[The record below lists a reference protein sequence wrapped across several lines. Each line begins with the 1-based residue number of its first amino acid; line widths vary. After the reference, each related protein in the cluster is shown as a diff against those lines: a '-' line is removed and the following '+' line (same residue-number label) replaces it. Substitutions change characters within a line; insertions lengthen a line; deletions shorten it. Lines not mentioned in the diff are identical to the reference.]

1 MLSRVINIAHDRA
14 RRWRA
19 AIGGLLTALLALAA
33 WGLVAG
39 AATAAENRIALVIG
53 NSQYSKFGLLPNP
66 QMDATAITGAL
77 RSVGFDVTLVNNQSL
92 DGMNKALNAF
102 AVRTQAA
109 DVALIYYAGHGI
121 EVYGRNYLIPVDAIL
136 SSDADV
142 RYQAVPLDAVLG
154 AVERS
159 KGLGI
164 VILDACRDN
173 PFLAAMSRAV
183 GGRAIGQ
190 GLGKVDPPSGV
201 LVAFS
206 AAEGAV
212 ATDGRDGEHSPYAKS
227 LMRYIQEPGLEL
239 NLLLGKVH
247 DDVLEATGQVQSPRA
262 VSALGG
268 APFYFKASTQTASA
282 AAAPAYTAL
291 PSGATSLTVDSRYVE
306 SQYWGSVSQS
316 SDPED
321 FRAYLEQ
328 YPQGQFAGL
337 ARNRIRALQP
347 GATFAAAPPAPAP
360 AQLAVNDPQALAAP
374 SAAPAPQPVQMA
386 ALTTPPPQA
395 RSAVPPTDSL
405 LVRPAMIEFELPTLP
420 TAFCSQVDMNSYL
433 TDLHMALDRAAKANN
448 QTAIKHF
455 EILKALF
462 NRYIAERPGSAEF
475 MAVSAEMEA
484 YTEEARRQYELAAK
498 VNELDPQIRTRPVS
512 ATANCAKGPWASPI
526 KTATAAQAQ
535 R

>member
-1 MLSRVINIAHDRA
+1 LLSRVINIAYDHA
-14 RRWRA
+14 RGWRA
-19 AIGGLLTALLALAA
+19 AIGGMLTALLALAA
-33 WGLVAG
+33 WALVAG

-66 QMDATAITGAL
+66 QMDADAISGAL

-109 DVALIYYAGHGI
+109 DVAVIYYAGHGI
-121 EVYGRNYLIPVDAIL
+121 EVYGRNYLIPVDAVL

-190 GLGKVDPPSGV
+190 GLGKVDPPNGV

-212 ATDGRDGEHSPYAKS
+212 ASDGRDGEHSPYAKA
-227 LMRYIQEPGLEL
+227 LMRYIQEPGLEI

-262 VSALGG
+262 VSAVGG
-268 APFYFKASTQTASA
+268 KPFYFKASTQTASA
-282 AAAPAYTAL
+282 ATGAPAYTAL

-306 SQYWGSVSQS
+306 SQYWGSVAQS

-321 FRAYLEQ
+321 FRSYLEQ

-337 ARNRIRALQP
+337 ARNRIRALSP
-347 GATFAAAPPAPAP
+347 GAALPVAPPAP
-360 AQLAVNDPQALAAP
+360 AQLAVNDPQVLAGAAP
-374 SAAPAPQPVQMA
+374 PPQPTQMA
-386 ALTTPPPQA
+386 ALTTPPPPA
-395 RSAVPPTDSL
+395 RSAAPPVESL

-420 TAFCSQVDMNSYL
+420 TAFCNQVDMNSYL
-433 TDLHMALDRAAKANN
+433 TDLHMALDRAAKSNN

-455 EILKALF
+455 EALKALF
-462 NRYIAERPGSAEF
+462 NRYIAERPGSPEF

-498 VNELDPQIRTRPVS
+498 VNELDPQIRTRPVG
-512 ATANCAKGPWASPI
+512 AVANCAKGPWASPI
-526 KTATAAQAQ
+526 KTAVAAQAQ

>member
-1 MLSRVINIAHDRA
+1 M
-14 RRWRA
+14 
-19 AIGGLLTALLALAA
+19 ALLALVALCVTSNAWAA
-33 WGLVAG
+33 SE
-39 AATAAENRIALVIG
+39 TRIALVIG

-66 QMDATAITGAL
+66 QLDAEAIGASL

-109 DVALIYYAGHGI
+109 DVAVIYYAGHGI

-212 ATDGRDGEHSPYAKS
+212 ATDGRDGEHSPYAKA

-262 VSALGG
+262 VSAVGG
-268 APFYFKASTQTASA
+268 TPFYFKASTQSA
-282 AAAPAYTAL
+282 AAASAPAYTAL
-291 PSGATSLTVDSRYVE
+291 PSGATSLTVDNRYVD
-306 SQYWGSVSQS
+306 SQYWSSVAQS

-328 YPQGQFAGL
+328 FPQGQFAGL
-337 ARNRIRALQP
+337 ARNRIRSLS
-347 GATFAAAPPAPAP
+347 GGIAPPAATPAP
-360 AQLAVNDPQALAAP
+360 PQPQLAVNDPQVMG
-374 SAAPAPQPVQMA
+374 SAPAPQASAQPVEMA
-386 ALTTPPPQA
+386 ALSTPPPMV
-395 RSAVPPTDSL
+395 RSATPPVETL
-405 LVRPAMIEFELPTLP
+405 LARPSMIEFELPTLP
-420 TAFCSQVDMNSYL
+420 TAFCTQVDMNSYL
-433 TDLHMALDRAAKANN
+433 TDLHMALDRAAKSNN

-455 EILKALF
+455 EGLKALF
-462 NRYIAERPGSAEF
+462 NRYIAERPGSPEF
-475 MAVSAEMEA
+475 MAVSAEVEA
-484 YTEEARRQYELAAK
+484 YTAEARRFYEMAAK
-498 VNELDPQIRTRPVS
+498 VNDLDPQIRTRPVA
-512 ATANCAKGPWASPI
+512 ATANCSKGPWASPI
-526 KTATAAQAQ
+526 KTAASAQAQ